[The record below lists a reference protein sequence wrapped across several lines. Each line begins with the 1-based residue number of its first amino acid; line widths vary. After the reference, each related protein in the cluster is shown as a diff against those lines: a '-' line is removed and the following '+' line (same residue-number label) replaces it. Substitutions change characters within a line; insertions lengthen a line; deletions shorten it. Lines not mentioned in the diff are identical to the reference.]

1 MKQIAV
7 YISNLSYRTDRR
19 RSICKQFYHKQL
31 FKIHFVPAIQ
41 HKTGAFGLWKTFLS
55 IVAKE
60 RQNDSPYFVFCEDDH
75 VYTEAYTDD
84 FIMRRIEEA
93 DSLKA
98 DILSGGVSWFETAI
112 QIKENLFWLEKFNG
126 MQFTVIYNRFMD
138 SDVIKKIKFQTPM
151 ESYGLNG
158 VWGSWI
164 IYQEI

>member
-1 MKQIAV
+1 M
-7 YISNLSYRTDRR
+7 
-19 RSICKQFYHKQL
+19 
-31 FKIHFVPAIQ
+31 FKIHIVPAIQ

-75 VYTEAYTDD
+75 VFTEAYTDD

-126 MQFTVIYNRFMD
+126 MQFTIIYNCFMD

>member
-75 VYTEAYTDD
+75 VFTEAYTDD

-98 DILSGGVSWFETAI
+98 DILQRKPGAEVKGLHRRTDSRGTAPEKL
-112 QIKENLFWLEKFNG
+112 KENE
-126 MQFTVIYNRFMD
+126 ID
-138 SDVIKKIKFQTPM
+138 TPTT
-151 ESYGLNG
+151 L
-158 VWGSWI
+158 
-164 IYQEI
+164 Q